1 MDTYAGGGEYLYFCL
16 YLYKTAVLSVKS
28 VSVVDLLFTG
38 SSLKNI
44 RILLNRIFFFN
55 LGYCQ
60 DYPHTFPIY
69 VSYMFLVLIHIPGLF
84 IHI

>member
-44 RILLNRIFFFN
+44 RILLNRIFFF
-55 LGYCQ
+55 
-60 DYPHTFPIY
+60 
-69 VSYMFLVLIHIPGLF
+69 
-84 IHI
+84 